1 MKNEYLNLLDNME
14 DLTDSEKRTLLGITT
29 YLNKEELDE
38 FADFNK
44 NLNISIKDSLKLEN
58 IDIKNEKIKDIL
70 IRFKKYV

>member
-44 NLNISIKDSLKLEN
+44 DLNISIKDSLKLEN
-58 IDIKNEKIKDIL
+58 TDINNEKIKEVL
-70 IRFKKYV
+70 LRFKQYV